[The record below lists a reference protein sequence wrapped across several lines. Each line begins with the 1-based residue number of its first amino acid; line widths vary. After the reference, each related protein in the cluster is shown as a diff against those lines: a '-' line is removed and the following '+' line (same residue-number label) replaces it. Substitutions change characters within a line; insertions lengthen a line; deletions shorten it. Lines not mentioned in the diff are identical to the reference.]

1 MQESRAIVVT
11 GEHHQKLWDVV
22 TETYKKTL
30 GGDGE
35 SIPWLLFV
43 TPCRRLTTM

>member
-35 SIPWLLFV
+35 SLTASLLQL
-43 TPCRRLTTM
+43 PCL